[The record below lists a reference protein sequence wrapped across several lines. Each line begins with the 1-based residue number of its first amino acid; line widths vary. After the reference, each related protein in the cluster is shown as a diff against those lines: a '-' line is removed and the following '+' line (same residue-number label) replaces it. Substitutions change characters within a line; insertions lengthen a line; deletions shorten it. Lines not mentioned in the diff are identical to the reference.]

1 MLSRACHFMVRST
14 LDSAL
19 RLMMQDNQGR
29 KGIKARSALPCGIGC
44 DVRRGWGCGLRQND
58 LARKYDFYD
67 LSNKSD
73 PAAWMQTGEF
83 KRNGLR
89 MKFGHDN
96 LDKNKSINH

>member
-1 MLSRACHFMVRST
+1 M
-14 LDSAL
+14 
-19 RLMMQDNQGR
+19 
-29 KGIKARSALPCGIGC
+29 
-44 DVRRGWGCGLRQND
+44 GCGLRQND

-89 MKFGHDN
+89 IKFGHDKF
-96 LDKNKSINH
+96 DKSKKINHKKSATRHWRLTEATAPSP